1 MTRKSGIN
9 ALPPRRAGE
18 GSSGPL
24 PPNKKRMSY
33 EHWAIERL
41 RNKDMCRMERSM
53 TCVPLRD
60 DPICLACFEGEE
72 EARRK
77 DADT

>member
-1 MTRKSGIN
+1 MRI
-9 ALPPRRAGE
+9 
-18 GSSGPL
+18 
-24 PPNKKRMSY
+24 SY

-41 RNKDMCRMERSM
+41 RKKETCKVERSM

-60 DPICLACFEGEE
+60 DPICRACFEGEQ
-72 EARRK
+72 EARSE

>member
-1 MTRKSGIN
+1 MTRKSVIN
-9 ALPPRRAGE
+9 LSPRRAGE

-24 PPNKKRMSY
+24 PPKTERISY

-41 RNKDMCRMERSM
+41 RKKEACRVERSM

-60 DPICLACFEGEE
+60 DPICRACFDGDQEVRSRN
-72 EARRK
+72 A
-77 DADT
+77 DA